1 MEKSPLLIAIRLR
14 GPSGNSEET
23 EYTLRL
29 LSLSR
34 ANWAAIL
41 PSRPS
46 ILGMLHKVSAY
57 VCWGEASVEALKR
70 LLGWAE
76 VWGGKELEEGIKT
89 LGARD
94 AAELAEKLLRGEIS
108 LSEFKKVFKPRIRL
122 HPPKGGLKRSIKK
135 PFRDGGVT
143 GYIGRDIERLVFVMS

>member
-29 LSLSR
+29 LSLNR

-41 PSRPS
+41 PNRPS

-70 LLGWAE
+70 LLGRAE
-76 VWGGKELEEGIKT
+76 PWGGKELEEGIKT
-89 LGARD
+89 LGVRD
-94 AAELAEKLLRGEIS
+94 AAELAEKLHRGEIS
-108 LSEFKKVFKPRIRL
+108 LSEFKQVFKPRIRL

-135 PFRDGGVT
+135 PYRDGGAT
-143 GYIGRDIERLVFVMS
+143 GYIGREIERLVSVMS